1 VTARTVT
8 STVHGPAP
16 AALRASMKVTV
27 ELLTLAGRRTGGFVG
42 NGNRVNG
49 WAQATTDDTGTWTL
63 DLEPNAGTG
72 VSSPAESI
80 YQVTEHPQGY
90 AKWTYYILVPDSPGP
105 HDAADIEVDADGVP
119 TGSNDDV
126 MRYADGTVMR
136 YEDGTA
142 MRYDT

>member
-16 AALRASMKVTV
+16 AALRAGMKVTV

-90 AKWTYYILVPDSPGP
+90 AKWIYYILVPDTAGP
-105 HDAADIEVDADGVP
+105 HEAADIEVDADGVP
-119 TGSNDDV
+119 TTAVSDV
-126 MRYADGTVMR
+126 VRFTDGAVVRFTSGDAARYV
-136 YEDGTA
+136 
-142 MRYDT
+142 